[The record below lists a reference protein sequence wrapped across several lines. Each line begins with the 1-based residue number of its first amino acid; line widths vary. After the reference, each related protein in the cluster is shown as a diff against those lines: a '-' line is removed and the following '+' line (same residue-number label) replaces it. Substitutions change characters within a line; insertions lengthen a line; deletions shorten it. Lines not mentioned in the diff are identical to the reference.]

1 MSSDGQKV
9 LVVDDESE
17 IREMLEFYLGLRG
30 FVVRTAAEGLAALGL
45 IREWHPDVII
55 LDVVMPTIDGVSLL
69 PMIRRLTDAPVVMLT
84 ARSEVNDVVRGLEG
98 GADDYVTKPF
108 EVSELLARLQSALRR
123 PDLNRRETL
132 ALGDLTVDV
141 QRYAVT
147 RGETPI
153 ALSAREFRLL
163 EALLRHPGQVFTRQA
178 LFEAVWGLD
187 SDVEEGIV
195 DRTISNLRAKV
206 DHGFEKKLIRTLRG
220 IGFTARDS

>member
-1 MSSDGQKV
+1 MASDRQKI

-30 FVVRTAAEGLAALGL
+30 FAVQTAADGVAALSL
-45 IREWHPDVII
+45 IREWHPDAII
-55 LDVVMPTIDGVSLL
+55 LDVVMPKVDGVSLL
-69 PMIRRLTDAPVVMLT
+69 PMIRRLTDAPVIMLT
-84 ARSEVNDVVRGLEG
+84 ARSEVSDVVRGLEG

-108 EVSELLARLQSALRR
+108 EVSELLARIQSALRR
-123 PDLNRRETL
+123 PDLNRREMLT
-132 ALGDLTVDV
+132 LGDLTVDV

-147 RGETPI
+147 RGDKPI

-163 EALLRHPGQVFTRQA
+163 EALLRHPGQVFTRRA

-187 SDVEEGIV
+187 SDAEEGIV

-206 DHGFEKKLIRTLRG
+206 DHGSEKKLIQTVRG
-220 IGFTARDS
+220 IGFTARE

>member
-1 MSSDGQKV
+1 MASDRQKV

-30 FVVRTAAEGLAALGL
+30 FAVQTAADGLAAIGL
-45 IREWHPDVII
+45 VREWHPDAVI
-55 LDVVMPTIDGVSLL
+55 LDVVMPKVDGVTLL
-69 PMIRRLTDAPVVMLT
+69 PMIRRLTDAPVIMLT
-84 ARSEVNDVVRGLEG
+84 ARSEVSDVVRGLEG

-132 ALGDLTVDV
+132 MLGDLTVDV

-147 RGETPI
+147 RGEKPI

-187 SDVEEGIV
+187 SDAEEGIV

-206 DHGFEKKLIRTLRG
+206 DHGSEKKLIQTVRG
-220 IGFTARDS
+220 IGFTARE